1 MRDKMEDVPQLSFP
15 QVDAGEIIRHVGGAA
30 FARGKAYSSGNTVED
45 LTWDPDTGVLQSRVN
60 GTAAVPYR
68 CRVQLKKKHDGGY
81 SLLDN
86 SCSCPVGYDCKHVA
100 ATLLY
105 GNLMNLRASE
115 EFKLSAESTP
125 FAGYGASASP
135 AIPQWQQAL
144 DSLLAT
150 GPQSTPKRAASSI
163 GRKTRSRLM
172 PLGLQFEVRDQTL
185 QAHQQWRPG
194 SGVSH
199 SGRVPT
205 NRIQLGVR
213 PVVRNDKDRWVR
225 NNLRWNSISFK
236 TFGMSLDPEQ
246 HRWFSQFVPLHRASG
261 QLHFGEDNDWLYLDE
276 FSSPLLWQLLD
287 EAKRLGIAMLGAKA
301 DTAVIIGRHA
311 ELRLDAR
318 APESGLTLEPSLYID
333 GTPQPLEMAGAI
345 GNHGAYSYDN
355 VLRQITLAPTRKQ
368 LTAGEQ
374 QLLQRPAAVAVPE
387 QDVPQFLEQVY
398 PRLQR
403 TISVTSSDA
412 SVELPE
418 ILPPT
423 LVLTATYGKA
433 NSLKLEWAFEYGRKE
448 SAARKPLEAEPQETG
463 YRDAEAEAEL
473 KAAVRK
479 VLHVEHIPAETT
491 VKDMGAVDF
500 TQETIPRLEKIDG
513 VRVDVIG
520 EQPDYRELTETPE
533 LTISTVETEQT
544 DWFDLGV
551 MVTVAGRKIPFGD
564 IFKALSKGQKKLLL
578 VDKTY
583 LSLEQPVF
591 DKLRELVDEAMAL
604 QDRGSGELQI
614 SRYQAGL
621 WAEFEELAEDTEQA
635 QAWQQ
640 SVSGL
645 LKLDKVEPTPLP
657 AGLHAELRPYQA
669 EGFNWL
675 AFLWRYRLGGVL
687 ADDMGLGKTL
697 QALALMLHAKETA
710 TNDVGPFL
718 VVAPTSVVPNW
729 VTEARRF
736 APGLRVTS
744 ITDTQARTRL
754 PLSETVAEADVV
766 ITSYTIFRLNAEDYQ
781 EQKWAGL
788 ILDEAQFV
796 KNRTTKA
803 HQAARHLQTP
813 FKLAITGTPMEN
825 NLMELW
831 SIFAITAPGLFPS
844 ALKFA
849 DTYQRP
855 IERSGSTEL
864 LARLRR
870 RIRPLMMRRTKEAVA
885 SDLPPKQEQVLEV
898 ELSAKHRKIYDTH
911 LQRERQKI
919 MRLVDNMDKNR
930 FTIFQSLTLLRM
942 LSLDASLIHDD
953 YAAVPSS
960 KLDVLFEQLEDVLAE
975 GHRALIFS
983 QFTSFL
989 KKAAERLDV
998 EGVEYTY
1005 LDGST
1010 RRRAEV
1016 INRFK
1021 EGHAP
1026 VFLISLKAGGFGLNL
1041 TEADYCFLLDPWWNP
1056 ASEAQAVDRTHR
1068 IGQTKNVMVYRMVAK
1083 NTIEEKV
1090 MALKEGKSKL
1100 FSSVMDDDAMF
1111 SSKLTADD
1119 IRGLLES

>member
-1 MRDKMEDVPQLSFP
+1 MPEFSFP

-30 FARGKAYSSGNTVED
+30 FARGKTYSTARSVQD
-45 LTWDPDTGVLQSRVN
+45 LAWDADTGVLTSRVQ

-68 CRVQLKKKHDGGY
+68 CRIQLKNSDAGY
-81 SLLDN
+81 RLVEN
-86 SCSCPVGYDCKHVA
+86 TCSCPVGWDCKHVA
-100 ATLLY
+100 ATLLFA
-105 GNLMNLRASE
+105 NLSNLQARE
-115 EFKLSAESTP
+115 DFKLPERP
-125 FAGYGASASP
+125 AGP
-135 AIPQWQQAL
+135 HWQQAL
-144 DSLLAT
+144 GPLLDPAPAAT
-150 GPQSTPKRAASSI
+150 ARSPRLAGKRPS
-163 GRKTRSRLM
+163 GRPML
-172 PLGLQFEVRDQTL
+172 LGLQFEVRDQTL

-205 NRIQLGVR
+205 SRLQLGVR
-213 PVVRNDKDRWVR
+213 PVVRNDSGRWVR
-225 NNLRWNSISFK
+225 SNLRWNSISFK
-236 TFGMSLDPEQ
+236 TYGLNLDPEQ

-287 EAKRLGIAMLGAKA
+287 EARDLGIELMGAKA
-301 DTAVIIGRHA
+301 DTSVIIGRHA

-318 APESGLTLEPSLYID
+318 SPEAGADLSLDPVLFID
-333 GTPQPLEMAGAI
+333 GAAHPLESAGAI
-345 GNHGAYSYDN
+345 GNHGAYSYQAE
-355 VLRQITLAPTRKQ
+355 LRQVTLAPTDKK
-368 LTAGEQ
+368 LTPAEQ
-374 QLLQRPAAVAVPE
+374 QLLQRPATVSIPVQDIPE
-387 QDVPQFLEQVY
+387 FLERVY

-403 TISVTSSDA
+403 TISLTSTDA

-418 ILPPT
+418 IIPPV
-423 LVLTATYGKA
+423 LVLTAAYGKA
-433 NSLKLEWAFEYGRKE
+433 NTLKLSWQFEYTAGE
-448 SAARKPLEAEPQETG
+448 TAVRKPLEPAGGETG
-463 YRDAEAEAEL
+463 YRDTEAETAL
-473 KAAVRK
+473 LAAVRRI
-479 VLHVEHIPAETT
+479 LPGQDLQAESTL
-491 VKDMGAVDF
+491 KDMAAVEF
-500 TQETIPRLEKIDG
+500 TQEVLPRLERLDG
-513 VRVDVIG
+513 VRVDVVG
-520 EQPDYRELTETPE
+520 ERPDYRELTATPE
-533 LTISTVETEQT
+533 LTISTVESEQT

-551 MVTVAGRKIPFGD
+551 MVKIEGREIPFGN
-564 IFKALSKGQKKLLL
+564 IFRALSRGQKKLLL

-591 DKLRELVDEAMAL
+591 DKLRALVDEAMAL
-604 QDRGSGELQI
+604 QDRNTGELKI

-621 WAEFEELAEDTEQA
+621 WEDLEELAAETEQA
-635 QAWQQ
+635 RAWQE

-645 LKLDKVEPTPLP
+645 LRLSSVEPTPLP
-657 AGLHAELRPYQA
+657 GGLHAELRPYQR

-675 AFLWRYRLGGVL
+675 AFLWRFRLGGVL

-697 QALALMLHAKETA
+697 QALALIAHAKESA
-710 TNDVGPFL
+710 DRPAGPFL

-729 VTEARRF
+729 AHEAARF
-736 APGLRVTS
+736 TPGLKVAA
-744 ITDTQARTRL
+744 ITDTQARSRR
-754 PLSETVAEADVV
+754 PLADLAAEADVV
-766 ITSYTIFRLNAEDYQ
+766 VTSYALFRINAQDYQ
-781 EQKWAGL
+781 AQEWAGL

-803 HQAARHLQTP
+803 HQAARDLKTG
-813 FKLAITGTPMEN
+813 FKLAITGTPLEN

-831 SIFAITAPGLFPS
+831 SILAIAAPGLFPS

-849 DTYQRP
+849 DHYQRP
-855 IERSGSTEL
+855 IERSGSAEL
-864 LARLRR
+864 LAKLRR
-870 RIRPLMMRRTKEAVA
+870 RIRPLMLRRTKEAVA
-885 SDLPPKQEQVLEV
+885 TDLPPKQEQVLEV

-919 MRLVDNMDKNR
+919 LRLVEDMDRHR

-942 LSLDASLIHDD
+942 LSLDASLVHDD
-953 YAAVPSS
+953 YSAVPSS
-960 KLDVLFEQLEDVLAE
+960 KLDVLFEQLEDVLGE

-989 KKAAERLDV
+989 KKAAARLDV
-998 EGVEYTY
+998 EGVEYAY
-1005 LDGST
+1005 LDGTT

-1021 EGHAP
+1021 EGKAP

-1068 IGQTKNVMVYRMVAK
+1068 IGQTKNVMVYRMVSK
-1083 NTIEEKV
+1083 GTIEEKV
-1090 MALKEGKSKL
+1090 MALKETKAKL

-1111 SSKLTADD
+1111 SSTLSADD